1 MNPLSTNKLP
11 LADIAKNMPIPPEL
25 ISRLV
30 NLGKTIKAIKNF
42 TYDDYVRT
50 AMSYNVTAI
59 SKEEYDLNPRQAV
72 GSLLRG
78 GLDSILPEDKRDIIT
93 AEDIEAIINPT
104 TEMSYAQAIS
114 VVVSAVLKAFGA
126 PPEWTA
132 LIGPMLI

>member
-1 MNPLSTNKLP
+1 MNTLSTNALP
-11 LADIAKNMPIPPEL
+11 LANIAKNMPIPPEL
-25 ISRLV
+25 IARLV
-30 NLGKTIKAIKNF
+30 SLGKTIKAIKNF

-50 AMSYNVTAI
+50 AMSYNVTPI
-59 SKEEYDLNPRQAV
+59 SKAEYDSDPRKAT

-78 GLDSILPEDKRDIIT
+78 GLETILPEDKRDIIT

-104 TEMSYAQAIS
+104 AEMSHAQAIS

-132 LIGPMLI
+132 LIGPMLL